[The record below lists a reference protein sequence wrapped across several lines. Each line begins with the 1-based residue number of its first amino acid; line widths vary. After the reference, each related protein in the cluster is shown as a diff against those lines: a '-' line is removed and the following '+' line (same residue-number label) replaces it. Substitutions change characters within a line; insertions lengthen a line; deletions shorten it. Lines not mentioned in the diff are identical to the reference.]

1 MKKGALL
8 GKLFV
13 STFLLSAFTFGGGYV
28 IISLMKKKF
37 VDELHWLDEEE
48 MLDYTAIAQ
57 SCPGAV
63 AVNASIL
70 VGSRVAGAAGMLVA
84 LAGTILPPLLI
95 IGVLSFF
102 YTAFRDNFAVRA
114 VLKGMQAGVVAVIL
128 DVVIQLGGRVIRV
141 LHTPGHAPGHMCF
154 WEPERGYLFTG
165 DLVYKDVLFAYYP
178 STDPEAY
185 LDSLEKVAALP
196 VKRVFPAHHSLEI
209 KPEILGRMRDVFREL
224 KAAGKLRHGSGKFDY
239 GDWGVWL

>member
-57 SCPGAV
+57 SCPG
-63 AVNASIL
+63 ASIL

-128 DVVIQLGGRVIRV
+128 DVVIQLGGRVIRQKNVVSTVVMV
-141 LHTPGHAPGHMCF
+141 LA
-154 WEPERGYLFTG
+154 
-165 DLVYKDVLFAYYP
+165 FAA
-178 STDPEAY
+178 T
-185 LDSLEKVAALP
+185 
-196 VKRVFPAHHSLEI
+196 F
-209 KPEILGRMRDVFREL
+209 VFRVNIIIL
-224 KAAGKLRHGSGKFDY
+224 LLTCAAIGIVQALVRSRRARRGG
-239 GDWGVWL
+239 

>member
-95 IGVLSFF
+95 IGILSFF

-128 DVVIQLGGRVIRV
+128 DVVIQLGGRVIRQKNVVSTAVMV
-141 LHTPGHAPGHMCF
+141 LA
-154 WEPERGYLFTG
+154 
-165 DLVYKDVLFAYYP
+165 FAA
-178 STDPEAY
+178 T
-185 LDSLEKVAALP
+185 
-196 VKRVFPAHHSLEI
+196 F
-209 KPEILGRMRDVFREL
+209 VFRVNIIIL
-224 KAAGKLRHGSGKFDY
+224 LLTCAAIGIVQALVRSRRARRGG
-239 GDWGVWL
+239 

>member
-1 MKKGALL
+1 MKKSVLL

-48 MLDYTAIAQ
+48 MLDFTAIAQ

-70 VGSRVAGAAGMLVA
+70 VGSRVAGVAGMLVA
-84 LAGTILPPLLI
+84 LVGTVLPPLLI

-128 DVVIQLGGRVIRV
+128 DVVIQLGGRVIRQKNAVSIAVMV
-141 LHTPGHAPGHMCF
+141 LAFVVTFVFQVNVVLILLACAAVGVVQA
-154 WEPERGYLFTG
+154 
-165 DLVYKDVLFAYYP
+165 LVR
-178 STDPEAY
+178 S
-185 LDSLEKVAALP
+185 
-196 VKRVFPAHHSLEI
+196 R
-209 KPEILGRMRDVFREL
+209 RQRRD
-224 KAAGKLRHGSGKFDY
+224 G
-239 GDWGVWL
+239 